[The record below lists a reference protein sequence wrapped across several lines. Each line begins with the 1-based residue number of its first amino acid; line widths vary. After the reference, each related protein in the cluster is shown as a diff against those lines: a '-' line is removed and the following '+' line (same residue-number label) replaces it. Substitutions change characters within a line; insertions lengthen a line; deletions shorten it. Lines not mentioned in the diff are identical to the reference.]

1 MDGYTS
7 FTQQSVSSWS
17 NADLD
22 CPAMPYRSKSD
33 DSVWNSLREVAWT
46 ADKLT
51 PFRKDFYRPHPAV
64 ITRSEEEVERYKQER
79 LIKTDSSRI
88 RPVTRFEECSL
99 PEDLV
104 KGMAAAGFT
113 GPTPIQSMGWPIA
126 LSGKD
131 VVGIAQTGSGKTLSF
146 LLPAIVHIRDQPPL
160 GRGEGPIALV
170 MAPTRE
176 LAQQIHEE
184 CCKFGKSQHRA
195 QGSSANP
202 SQLYSTCVYGGALKG
217 VQQRD
222 LEAGIHVLV
231 ATPGRLLDFLNSSVI
246 TLKRT
251 TFLVLDE
258 ADRMLDMGFE
268 PQIRKIISQMRPDR
282 QTLMWSATWP
292 PEVQDLARCFLT
304 NPEHIRI
311 GSDNLAANA
320 QIKQYVEFVEEAGK
334 FDLLVKVLSTVSRIA
349 NSKVVVFAETKRGCE
364 TLFRQLREKQWP
376 AEAIHGDKSQRER
389 DHIIAAFRTGSCRI
403 LIATD
408 VASRGLDVKDISHVV
423 NFDFPKQVED
433 YVHRIGRTARAGA
446 TGVAISFFTQKDA
459 RIAKELVRVMGET
472 RQEIP
477 PALLQIADRADSTRN
492 SRWRSRSPRH
502 F

>member
-1 MDGYTS
+1 M
-7 FTQQSVSSWS
+7 
-17 NADLD
+17 
-22 CPAMPYRSKSD
+22 
-33 DSVWNSLREVAWT
+33 
-46 ADKLT
+46 
-51 PFRKDFYRPHPAV
+51 
-64 ITRSEEEVERYKQER
+64 ERFKQER
-79 LIKTDSSRI
+79 MIKTDTPRI

-104 KGMAAAGFT
+104 KGMVAAGFT

-126 LSGKD
+126 LTGKD

-146 LLPAIVHIRDQPPL
+146 VLPAIVHIRDQPPL
-160 GRGEGPIALV
+160 AAGGGPIALI

-184 CCKFGKSQHRA
+184 CGKFGRCQPRSQSST
-195 QGSSANP
+195 GSS
-202 SQLYSTCVYGGALKG
+202 SQLYSSCVYGGALRG
-217 VQQRD
+217 MQQRD
-222 LEAGIHVLV
+222 LEAGVHILV

-251 TFLVLDE
+251 TYLVLDE

-389 DHIIAAFRTGSCRI
+389 DHIIAAFRSGSCRI

-446 TGVAISFFTQKDA
+446 NGVAISFFTQKDA
-459 RIAKELVRVMGET
+459 RMAKELVRVMGET
-472 RQEIP
+472 KQDVP
-477 PALLQIADRADSTRN
+477 PALLQISERAESSRN
-492 SRWRSRSPRH
+492 TRWRSRSPRR

>member
-1 MDGYTS
+1 M
-7 FTQQSVSSWS
+7 
-17 NADLD
+17 
-22 CPAMPYRSKSD
+22 
-33 DSVWNSLREVAWT
+33 
-46 ADKLT
+46 
-51 PFRKDFYRPHPAV
+51 
-64 ITRSEEEVERYKQER
+64 
-79 LIKTDSSRI
+79 
-88 RPVTRFEECSL
+88 
-99 PEDLV
+99 
-104 KGMAAAGFT
+104 
-113 GPTPIQSMGWPIA
+113 
-126 LSGKD
+126 
-131 VVGIAQTGSGKTLSF
+131 
-146 LLPAIVHIRDQPPL
+146 
-160 GRGEGPIALV
+160 
-170 MAPTRE
+170 
-176 LAQQIHEE
+176 
-184 CCKFGKSQHRA
+184 
-195 QGSSANP
+195 
-202 SQLYSTCVYGGALKG
+202 
-217 VQQRD
+217 QQRD
-222 LEAGIHVLV
+222 LEAGVHILV

-251 TFLVLDE
+251 TYLVLDE

-389 DHIIAAFRTGSCRI
+389 DHIIAAFRSGSCRI

-446 TGVAISFFTQKDA
+446 NGVAISFFTQKDA
-459 RIAKELVRVMGET
+459 RMAKELVRVMGET
-472 RQEIP
+472 KQDVP
-477 PALLQIADRADSTRN
+477 PALLQISERAESSRN
-492 SRWRSRSPRH
+492 TRWRSRSPRR